1 MYKCFNCETIYEEEP
16 EENICTVCFEQ
27 SVYIDRDRRIN

>member
-1 MYKCFNCETIYEEEP
+1 MYKCRNCETIYESEP

-27 SVYIDRDRRIN
+27 SVYLDKEERIN